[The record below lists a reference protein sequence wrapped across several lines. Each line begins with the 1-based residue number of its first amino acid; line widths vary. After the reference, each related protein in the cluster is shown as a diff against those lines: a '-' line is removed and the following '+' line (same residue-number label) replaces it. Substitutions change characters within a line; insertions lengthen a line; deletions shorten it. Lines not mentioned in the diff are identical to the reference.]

1 MYYDG
6 PMLERNLLG
15 GIYDPPRKPK
25 LVADS
30 GLLVADVVSG
40 LLVLVN

>member
-1 MYYDG
+1 MG
-6 PMLERNLLG
+6 LCWKETCSG

-25 LVADS
+25 LVAADS

-40 LLVLVN
+40 LLVLEN